1 MKAAVVYG
9 INDIRVEE
17 RPEPSAGPGEIVVRT
32 KAAGICAQD
41 FQIVLEQKLPAVP
54 GQDLAGEISAV
65 GAGVRGF
72 APGEPVA
79 VHPAGLLG
87 QTVDGVYAEYVRIP
101 EAIVSSGGVVRL
113 NEEMSFEDAVL
124 AEPLA
129 WTFAAARADR
139 MRGSQQV
146 LIIGCGSVGLLHL
159 KTAKWAGCKVMAMDS
174 NPTRLALAGQMGAD
188 HLISPAKLSE
198 EVLRCTNG
206 KGAETVI
213 ISVPLPELI
222 DDCIKLTAKGGVCN
236 TCSRE
241 EPTEQAKQ
249 AAAAQGATLTGLC
262 PSSVGDFKKC
272 LQLIQEEAIIV
283 SDMISHRFTLD
294 TLPEAA
300 EKINNQELLRGV
312 ITFSE
317 IVALAF

>member
-1 MKAAVVYG
+1 MKAAVVHG

-41 FQIVLEQKLPAVP
+41 FQLVLTQKLPAVP
-54 GQDLAGEISAV
+54 GQDVAGEISEV

-72 APGEPVA
+72 APGDPVA
-79 VHPAGLLG
+79 VHSAGMLG
-87 QTVDGVYAEYVRIP
+87 RTADGVYAEYVRIP
-101 EAIVSSGGVVRL
+101 AEVVNGGGVVKL
-113 NEEMSFEDAVL
+113 HEEMSFEDAVL

-129 WTFAAARADR
+129 CAFAAARVNR
-139 MRGSQQV
+139 MREGQRV

-159 KTAKWAGCKVMAMDS
+159 KTAKWSGCKVMAMDS

-188 HLISPAKLSE
+188 HLISPAKLNE
-198 EVLRCTNG
+198 DVLRCTDG

-222 DDCIKLTAKGGVCN
+222 DDCIKLTAKGGSCN
-236 TCSRE
+236 ICNL
-241 EPTEQAKQ
+241 EPTEQTRQ
-249 AAAAQGATLTGLC
+249 AAAAQGINLTCAC
-262 PSSVGDFKKC
+262 PSSVSDFKKC
-272 LQLIQEEAIIV
+272 LQFIQEEAIIV

-294 TLPEAA
+294 TLPEAM
-300 EKINNQELLRGV
+300 EKIKNQELLRGV
-312 ITFSE
+312 ITVSG
-317 IVALAF
+317 IVSLAF